1 MKTSARCITQFSK
14 TTIDPNAVELAA
26 GVFRTYLI
34 NLRERRGVSRGRAG
48 LLFSMAWA
56 HSPQSGFH
64 AAYSARRSG
73 AGQRGTPAKLAQFF
87 RFREGGAATTGRARA
102 RGVDGALPGRLP
114 ASRDRRRRG
123 RAGEPGAKSRRL
135 AKKHEIVI

>member
-73 AGQRGTPAKLAQFF
+73 AGHRGTPMKLAQFF
-87 RFREGGAATTGRARA
+87 RFREASMARFPGDFPPAETGGAEAG
-102 RGVDGALPGRLP
+102 P
-114 ASRDRRRRG
+114 ASPARNHVAWQRNT
-123 RAGEPGAKSRRL
+123 RL
-135 AKKHEIVI
+135 LYS